1 MDMRETSVGPVAL
14 PRPVL
19 AAIVTVVSV
28 LIVAVLALW
37 VHLGTAVFYETI
49 VAGIAACL

>member
-1 MDMRETSVGPVAL
+1 MRETSIRSAII

-19 AAIVTVVSV
+19 AVIAGVVAV
-28 LIVAVLALW
+28 LIVSVLALW
-37 VHLGTAVFYETI
+37 VHFGTAVFFDAI

>member
-1 MDMRETSVGPVAL
+1 MRETSIRSAVI

-19 AAIVTVVSV
+19 AAIAAVVSV

-37 VHLGTAVFYETI
+37 VHFGTAVFYDAI